1 MASYDFIWQCVKS
14 QVQYFANQAQRRFHR
29 PARTARS
36 HPWPK
41 PGVACKPVTI
51 VLDNG
56 PIHSSKATR
65 AALVERKHWLTPEWM
80 AKYVPELNDIE
91 RDWKTLKAHRLAHK
105 TFRNRD
111 ELEIAIDA
119 DIEAIN
125 STRKSH
131 PLANQRISA

>member
-1 MASYDFIWQCVKS
+1 MAPSREWR
-14 QVQYFANQAQRRFHR
+14 A
-29 PARTARS
+29 
-36 HPWPK
+36 
-41 PGVACKPVTI
+41 PVTI

-80 AKYVPELNDIE
+80 AKYAPELNDIE
-91 RDWKTLKAHRLAHK
+91 RDWKTLKAHHLPHK

-111 ELEIAIDA
+111 VKIAIDA

-125 STRKSH
+125 STGKSH